1 MKPYREEG
9 TKKEQVREMFD
20 NIAPT
25 YDTLNHTLSAGID
38 RRWRRRTVSIVQRCN
53 PQRAADIA
61 AGTGDLTIALAK
73 AMPQCRVTG
82 IDLSE
87 GMLRIAREKA
97 AGEGLD
103 GRVEFVCGDA
113 ERLDFGDGGF
123 DAVTV
128 AFGVRNFGDIT
139 AGLREICRVLRSG
152 GMVAILELSVPGN
165 PVIRWLYG
173 LYSHFVMP
181 LLGGAVSRDR
191 AAYRYL
197 PESVEEFPAP
207 DKFLNILVEAGF
219 DGCKYKSLTF
229 GTARIYTGV
238 KP

>member
-1 MKPYREEG
+1 MKPYRDEG

-25 YDTLNHTLSAGID
+25 YDTLNHTLSAGVD
-38 RRWRRRTVSIVQRCN
+38 RWWRRRTVRIVQRIN

-61 AGTGDLTIALAK
+61 AGTGDLTIALAE

-97 AGEGLD
+97 VVAGLGD
-103 GRVEFVCGDA
+103 RTEFVCGDA
-113 ERLDFGDGGF
+113 ERLDFGDGEF

-128 AFGVRNFGDIT
+128 AFGVRNFGDIP

-152 GMVAILELSVPGN
+152 GMVAILELSIPEN
-165 PVIRWLYG
+165 PVVRWLYG
-173 LYSHFVMP
+173 LYSHTVMP

-207 DKFLNILVEAGF
+207 EKFLKILAEAGF
-219 DGCKYKSLTF
+219 GGCKYKSLTF

>member
-1 MKPYREEG
+1 MKPYRDEG

-38 RRWRRRTVSIVQRCN
+38 RRWRRRTVRIVGSRR
-53 PQRAADIA
+53 PQRVLDLAT
-61 AGTGDLTIALAK
+61 GTGDLAIALAR
-73 AMPQCRVTG
+73 AIPQCEVTG
-82 IDLSE
+82 VDLSE
-87 GMLRIAREKA
+87 GMLRYAREKA
-97 AGEGLD
+97 AGAGLEG
-103 GRVEFVCGDA
+103 RCTFACGDA
-113 ERLDFGDGGF
+113 ERLEFADGEF

-128 AFGVRNFGDIT
+128 AFGVRNFGDIP

-152 GMVAILELSVPGN
+152 GQVAILELSIPKN

-173 LYSHFVMP
+173 LYSHSVMP
-181 LLGGAVSRDR
+181 LLGGAVSHDR

-197 PESVEEFPAP
+197 PESVEEFPSP
-207 DKFLNILVEAGF
+207 EKFLNILAEGGF
-219 DGCKYKSLTF
+219 SDCKYKSLTF
-229 GTARIYTGV
+229 GTARIYLAT

>member
-1 MKPYREEG
+1 MKPYRDEG
-9 TKKEQVREMFD
+9 SKKEQVREMFD

-38 RRWRRRTVSIVQRCN
+38 RWWRRRTVRIVKRSR
-53 PQRAADIA
+53 PQRVADIA
-61 AGTGDLTIALAK
+61 AGTGDLAIALAK

-87 GMLRIAREKA
+87 GMLRIARGKA
-97 AGEGLD
+97 AGAGVD

-113 ERLDFGDGGF
+113 ERLQFADGEF

-128 AFGVRNFGDIT
+128 AFGVRNFGDIP

-152 GMVAILELSVPGN
+152 GQVAILELSIPRN
-165 PVIRWLYG
+165 RIIRWLYG
-173 LYSHFVMP
+173 LYSHTVMP

-197 PESVEEFPAP
+197 PESVEEFPSP
-207 DKFLNILVEAGF
+207 EKFLNIMAEAGYVA
-219 DGCKYKSLTF
+219 CRYKSLTF
-229 GTARIYTGV
+229 GTARIYLAE